1 MLFSSMTFLFVFMPL
16 VMAVYFLSKKEIRN
30 YVLLIASIIFY
41 AWGEPRYLA
50 IMIITIL
57 VNYAGAILLDK
68 HYSSRQRLWIVSLT
82 IVLDLSFLFYFKYFN
97 FVVDN
102 INGVLATDFQ
112 LLDVIMP
119 IGISFYTFQAMSYLI
134 DVYRREVPAQKDVYK
149 LALYIVLFP
158 QLVAGP
164 IVKYHDVCEQIDNRT
179 IEFKNVIIGF
189 KRFITGLAKKVLIA
203 NTLAE
208 VVDKIFAQAPENL
221 TTGVSW
227 LGAVA
232 YCLQLYYDFSGY
244 SDMAIGMGLMV
255 GFHYDENFNYPYIS
269 GSIKEFWNRW
279 HISLGTFFRDYVYIP
294 LGGNRKGARRRT
306 INLLIVWGLT
316 GFWHGAS
323 WNFIFWGLYFFLF
336 IYMENTFLLEKFS
349 HLPRF
354 VSHLYAMVVVYF
366 GWVLFRCES
375 LGNLG
380 AILKGMFGLNHNGF
394 IDLSTSVLFQNNLYL
409 LIFCIIASTPLLKNI
424 GTYIKRLDLV
434 HYRIPYLTYAYEI
447 VIPPVLLILSLLAL
461 VGDSYNPFLY
471 FQS

>member
-57 VNYAGAILLDK
+57 VNYTGAILLDK

-244 SDMAIGMGLMV
+244 SDMAIGLGLMF
-255 GFHYDENFNYPYIS
+255 GFRFLENFNYPYIS
-269 GSIKEFWNRW
+269 KSITEFWRRW
-279 HISLGTFFRDYVYIP
+279 HISLATWFKLYLYIP
-294 LGGNRKGARRRT
+294 LGGNRKGAVRT
-306 INLLIVWGLT
+306 YWNLFAVFLVTGIWHGAAWSYVAWGIWNGIFIVIERFFGLDKDKNDRWYVSAAKHVYAFFAIVWGMI
-316 GFWHGAS
+316 
-323 WNFIFWGLYFFLF
+323 IF
-336 IYMENTFLLEKFS
+336 
-349 HLPRF
+349 R
-354 VSHLYAMVVVYF
+354 A
-366 GWVLFRCES
+366 ES
-375 LGNLG
+375 L
-380 AILKGMFGLNHNGF
+380 
-394 IDLSTSVLFQNNLYL
+394 S
-409 LIFCIIASTPLLKNI
+409 
-424 GTYIKRLDLV
+424 
-434 HYRIPYLTYAYEI
+434 YAYEYICRMLHIDVTKHLPDYDYGVNNKFAIMLI
-447 VIPPVLLILSLLAL
+447 VGLICAMPVCRNLIYIKYEHKVQRTLVNIWLFLLFFWSTISLAA
-461 VGDSYNPFLY
+461 STYNPFIY
-471 FQS
+471 FRF

>member
-112 LLDVIMP
+112 LLDIIMP

-244 SDMAIGMGLMV
+244 SDMAIGLGLMF
-255 GFHYDENFNYPYIS
+255 GFRFLENFNYPYIS
-269 GSIKEFWNRW
+269 KSITEFWRRW
-279 HISLGTFFRDYVYIP
+279 HISLATWFKLYLYIP
-294 LGGNRKGARRRT
+294 LGGNRKGAVRT
-306 INLLIVWGLT
+306 YWNLFAVFLVTGIWHGAAWSWGIWNGIFIVIERFFGLDKDKNDRWYVSAAKHVYAFFAIVWGMI
-316 GFWHGAS
+316 
-323 WNFIFWGLYFFLF
+323 IF
-336 IYMENTFLLEKFS
+336 
-349 HLPRF
+349 R
-354 VSHLYAMVVVYF
+354 A
-366 GWVLFRCES
+366 ES
-375 LGNLG
+375 L
-380 AILKGMFGLNHNGF
+380 
-394 IDLSTSVLFQNNLYL
+394 S
-409 LIFCIIASTPLLKNI
+409 
-424 GTYIKRLDLV
+424 
-434 HYRIPYLTYAYEI
+434 YAYEYICRMLHIDVTKHLPDYDYGVNNKFAIMLI
-447 VIPPVLLILSLLAL
+447 VGLICAMPVCRNLIYIKYEHKVQRTLVNIWLFLLFFWSTISLAA
-461 VGDSYNPFLY
+461 STYNPFIY
-471 FQS
+471 FRF

>member
-112 LLDVIMP
+112 LLDIIMP

-244 SDMAIGMGLMV
+244 SDMAIGLGLMF
-255 GFHYDENFNYPYIS
+255 GFRFLENFNYPYIS
-269 GSIKEFWNRW
+269 KSITEFWRRW
-279 HISLGTFFRDYVYIP
+279 HISLATWFKLYLYIP
-294 LGGNRKGARRRT
+294 LGGNRKGAVRT
-306 INLLIVWGLT
+306 YWNLFAVFLVTGIWHGAAWSYVAWGIWNGIFIVIERFFGLDKDKNDRWYVSAAKHVYAFFAIVWGMI
-316 GFWHGAS
+316 
-323 WNFIFWGLYFFLF
+323 IF
-336 IYMENTFLLEKFS
+336 
-349 HLPRF
+349 R
-354 VSHLYAMVVVYF
+354 A
-366 GWVLFRCES
+366 ES
-375 LGNLG
+375 L
-380 AILKGMFGLNHNGF
+380 
-394 IDLSTSVLFQNNLYL
+394 S
-409 LIFCIIASTPLLKNI
+409 
-424 GTYIKRLDLV
+424 
-434 HYRIPYLTYAYEI
+434 YAYEYICRMLHIDVIKHLPDYDYGVNNKFAIMLI
-447 VIPPVLLILSLLAL
+447 VGLICAMPVCRNLIYIKYEHKVQRTLVNIWLFLLFFWSTISLAA
-461 VGDSYNPFLY
+461 STYNPFIY
-471 FQS
+471 FRF

>member
-134 DVYRREVPAQKDVYK
+134 DVYRKEVPAQKDVYK

-244 SDMAIGMGLMV
+244 SDMAIGLGLMF
-255 GFHYDENFNYPYIS
+255 GFRFLENFNYPYIS
-269 GSIKEFWNRW
+269 KSITEFWRRW
-279 HISLGTFFRDYVYIP
+279 HISLATWFKLYLYIP
-294 LGGNRKGARRRT
+294 LGGNRKGAVRT
-306 INLLIVWGLT
+306 YWNLFAVFLVTGIWHGAAWSYVAWGIWNGIFIVIERFFGLDKDKNDRWYVSAAKHVYAFFAIVWGMI
-316 GFWHGAS
+316 
-323 WNFIFWGLYFFLF
+323 IF
-336 IYMENTFLLEKFS
+336 
-349 HLPRF
+349 R
-354 VSHLYAMVVVYF
+354 A
-366 GWVLFRCES
+366 ES
-375 LGNLG
+375 L
-380 AILKGMFGLNHNGF
+380 
-394 IDLSTSVLFQNNLYL
+394 S
-409 LIFCIIASTPLLKNI
+409 
-424 GTYIKRLDLV
+424 
-434 HYRIPYLTYAYEI
+434 YAYEYICRMLHIDVTKHLPDYDYGVNNKFAIMLI
-447 VIPPVLLILSLLAL
+447 VGLICAMPVCRNLIYIKYERKVQRTLVNIWLFLLFFWSTISLAA
-461 VGDSYNPFLY
+461 STYNPFIY
-471 FQS
+471 FRF

>member
-112 LLDVIMP
+112 LLDIIMP

-244 SDMAIGMGLMV
+244 SDMAIGLGLMF
-255 GFHYDENFNYPYIS
+255 GFRFLENFNYPYIS
-269 GSIKEFWNRW
+269 KSITEFWRRW
-279 HISLGTFFRDYVYIP
+279 HISLATWFKLYLYIP
-294 LGGNRKGARRRT
+294 LGGNRKGAVRT
-306 INLLIVWGLT
+306 YWNLFAVFLVTGIWHGAAWSYVAWGIWNGIFIVIERFFGLDKDKNDRWYVSAAKHVYAFFAIVWGMI
-316 GFWHGAS
+316 
-323 WNFIFWGLYFFLF
+323 IF
-336 IYMENTFLLEKFS
+336 
-349 HLPRF
+349 R
-354 VSHLYAMVVVYF
+354 A
-366 GWVLFRCES
+366 ES
-375 LGNLG
+375 L
-380 AILKGMFGLNHNGF
+380 
-394 IDLSTSVLFQNNLYL
+394 S
-409 LIFCIIASTPLLKNI
+409 
-424 GTYIKRLDLV
+424 
-434 HYRIPYLTYAYEI
+434 YAYEYICRMLHIDVTKHLPDYDYGVNNKFAIMLI
-447 VIPPVLLILSLLAL
+447 VGLICAMPVCRNLIYIKYEHKVQRILVNIWLFLLFFWSTISLAA
-461 VGDSYNPFLY
+461 STYNPFIY
-471 FQS
+471 FRF

>member
-41 AWGEPRYLA
+41 AWGEPRYLV

-112 LLDVIMP
+112 LLDIIMP

-244 SDMAIGMGLMV
+244 SDMAIGLGLMF
-255 GFHYDENFNYPYIS
+255 GFRFLENFNYPYIS
-269 GSIKEFWNRW
+269 KSITEFWRRW
-279 HISLGTFFRDYVYIP
+279 HISLATWFKLYLYIP
-294 LGGNRKGARRRT
+294 LGGNRKGAVRT
-306 INLLIVWGLT
+306 YWNLFAVFLVTGIWHGAAWSYVAWGIWNGIFIVIERFFGLDKDKNDRWYVSAAKHVYAFFAIVWGMI
-316 GFWHGAS
+316 
-323 WNFIFWGLYFFLF
+323 IF
-336 IYMENTFLLEKFS
+336 
-349 HLPRF
+349 R
-354 VSHLYAMVVVYF
+354 A
-366 GWVLFRCES
+366 ES
-375 LGNLG
+375 L
-380 AILKGMFGLNHNGF
+380 
-394 IDLSTSVLFQNNLYL
+394 S
-409 LIFCIIASTPLLKNI
+409 
-424 GTYIKRLDLV
+424 
-434 HYRIPYLTYAYEI
+434 YAYEYICRMLHIDVTKHLPDYDYGVNNKFAIMLI
-447 VIPPVLLILSLLAL
+447 VGLICAMPVCRNLIYIKYEHKVQRTLVNIWLFLLFFWSTISLAA
-461 VGDSYNPFLY
+461 STYNPFIY
-471 FQS
+471 FRF

>member
-57 VNYAGAILLDK
+57 VNYTGAILLDK

-112 LLDVIMP
+112 LLDIIMP

-244 SDMAIGMGLMV
+244 SDMAIGLGLMF
-255 GFHYDENFNYPYIS
+255 GFRFLENFNYPYIS
-269 GSIKEFWNRW
+269 KSITEFWRRW
-279 HISLGTFFRDYVYIP
+279 HISLATWFKLYLYIP
-294 LGGNRKGARRRT
+294 LGGNRKGAVRT
-306 INLLIVWGLT
+306 YWNLFAVFLVTGIWHGAAWSYVAWGIWNGIFIVIERFFGLDKDKNDRWYVSAAKHVYAFFAIVWGMI
-316 GFWHGAS
+316 
-323 WNFIFWGLYFFLF
+323 IF
-336 IYMENTFLLEKFS
+336 
-349 HLPRF
+349 R
-354 VSHLYAMVVVYF
+354 A
-366 GWVLFRCES
+366 ES
-375 LGNLG
+375 L
-380 AILKGMFGLNHNGF
+380 
-394 IDLSTSVLFQNNLYL
+394 S
-409 LIFCIIASTPLLKNI
+409 
-424 GTYIKRLDLV
+424 
-434 HYRIPYLTYAYEI
+434 YAYEYICRMLHIDVTKHLPDYDYGVNNKFAIMLI
-447 VIPPVLLILSLLAL
+447 VGLICAMPVCRNLIYIKYERKVQRTLVNIWLFLLFFWSTISLAA
-461 VGDSYNPFLY
+461 STYNPFIY
-471 FQS
+471 FRF

>member
-82 IVLDLSFLFYFKYFN
+82 VVLDLSFLFYFKYFN

-102 INGVLATDFQ
+102 INGVWATDFQ

-244 SDMAIGMGLMV
+244 SDMAIGLGLMF
-255 GFHYDENFNYPYIS
+255 GFRFLENFNYPYIS
-269 GSIKEFWNRW
+269 KSITEFWRRW
-279 HISLGTFFRDYVYIP
+279 HISLATWFKLYLYIP
-294 LGGNRKGARRRT
+294 LGGNRKGAVRT
-306 INLLIVWGLT
+306 YWNLFAVFLVTGIWHGAAWSYVAWGIWNGIFIVIERFFGLDKDKNDRWYVSAAKHVYAFFAIVWGMI
-316 GFWHGAS
+316 
-323 WNFIFWGLYFFLF
+323 IF
-336 IYMENTFLLEKFS
+336 
-349 HLPRF
+349 R
-354 VSHLYAMVVVYF
+354 A
-366 GWVLFRCES
+366 ES
-375 LGNLG
+375 L
-380 AILKGMFGLNHNGF
+380 
-394 IDLSTSVLFQNNLYL
+394 S
-409 LIFCIIASTPLLKNI
+409 
-424 GTYIKRLDLV
+424 
-434 HYRIPYLTYAYEI
+434 YAYEYICRMLHIDVTKHLPDYDYGVNNKFAIMLI
-447 VIPPVLLILSLLAL
+447 VPCRSAGI
-461 VGDSYNPFLY
+461 
-471 FQS
+471 

>member
-244 SDMAIGMGLMV
+244 SDMAIGLGLMF
-255 GFHYDENFNYPYIS
+255 GFRFLENFNYPYIS
-269 GSIKEFWNRW
+269 KSITEFWRRW
-279 HISLGTFFRDYVYIP
+279 HISLATWFKLYLYIP
-294 LGGNRKGARRRT
+294 LGGNRKGAVRT
-306 INLLIVWGLT
+306 YWNLFAVFLVTGIWHGAAWSYVVWGIWNGIFIVFERFFGLDKDKNDRWYVSAAKHVYAFFAIVWGMI
-316 GFWHGAS
+316 
-323 WNFIFWGLYFFLF
+323 IF
-336 IYMENTFLLEKFS
+336 
-349 HLPRF
+349 R
-354 VSHLYAMVVVYF
+354 A
-366 GWVLFRCES
+366 ES
-375 LGNLG
+375 L
-380 AILKGMFGLNHNGF
+380 
-394 IDLSTSVLFQNNLYL
+394 S
-409 LIFCIIASTPLLKNI
+409 
-424 GTYIKRLDLV
+424 
-434 HYRIPYLTYAYEI
+434 YAYEYICRMLHIDVTKHLPDYDYGVNNKFAIMLI
-447 VIPPVLLILSLLAL
+447 VGLICAMPVCRNLIYIKYEHKVQRTLVNIWLFLLFFWSTISLAA
-461 VGDSYNPFLY
+461 STYNPFIY
-471 FQS
+471 FRF

>member
-57 VNYAGAILLDK
+57 VNYTGAILLDK

-112 LLDVIMP
+112 LLDIIRP

-244 SDMAIGMGLMV
+244 SDMAIGLGLMF
-255 GFHYDENFNYPYIS
+255 GFRFLENFNYPYIS
-269 GSIKEFWNRW
+269 KSITEFWRRW
-279 HISLGTFFRDYVYIP
+279 HISLATWFKLYLYIP
-294 LGGNRKGARRRT
+294 LGGNRKGAVRT
-306 INLLIVWGLT
+306 YWNLFAVFLVTGIWHGAAWSYVAWGIWNGIFIVIERFFGLDKDKNDRWYVSAAKHVYAFFAIVWGMI
-316 GFWHGAS
+316 
-323 WNFIFWGLYFFLF
+323 IF
-336 IYMENTFLLEKFS
+336 
-349 HLPRF
+349 R
-354 VSHLYAMVVVYF
+354 A
-366 GWVLFRCES
+366 ES
-375 LGNLG
+375 L
-380 AILKGMFGLNHNGF
+380 
-394 IDLSTSVLFQNNLYL
+394 S
-409 LIFCIIASTPLLKNI
+409 
-424 GTYIKRLDLV
+424 
-434 HYRIPYLTYAYEI
+434 YAYEYICRMLHIDVTKHLPDYDYGVNNKFAIMLI
-447 VIPPVLLILSLLAL
+447 VGLICAMPVCRNLIYIKYEHKVQRTLVNIWLFLLFFWSTISLAA
-461 VGDSYNPFLY
+461 STYNPFIY
-471 FQS
+471 FRF

>member
-112 LLDVIMP
+112 LLDIIMP

-244 SDMAIGMGLMV
+244 SDMAIGLGLMF
-255 GFHYDENFNYPYIS
+255 GFRFLENFNYPYIS
-269 GSIKEFWNRW
+269 KSITEFWRRW
-279 HISLGTFFRDYVYIP
+279 HISLATWFKLYLYIP
-294 LGGNRKGARRRT
+294 LGGNRKGAVRT
-306 INLLIVWGLT
+306 YWNLFAVFLVTGIWHGAAWSYVAWGIWNGIFIVIERFFGLDKDKNDRWYVSAAKHVYAFFAIVWGMI
-316 GFWHGAS
+316 
-323 WNFIFWGLYFFLF
+323 IF
-336 IYMENTFLLEKFS
+336 
-349 HLPRF
+349 R
-354 VSHLYAMVVVYF
+354 A
-366 GWVLFRCES
+366 ES
-375 LGNLG
+375 L
-380 AILKGMFGLNHNGF
+380 
-394 IDLSTSVLFQNNLYL
+394 S
-409 LIFCIIASTPLLKNI
+409 
-424 GTYIKRLDLV
+424 
-434 HYRIPYLTYAYEI
+434 YAYEYICRMLHIDVTKHLPDYDYGVNNKFVIMLI
-447 VIPPVLLILSLLAL
+447 VGLICAMPVCRNLIYIKYEHKVQRTLVNIWLFLLFFWSTISLAA
-461 VGDSYNPFLY
+461 STYNPFIY
-471 FQS
+471 FRF

>member
-68 HYSSRQRLWIVSLT
+68 HYSSRQRLWIISLT

-102 INGVLATDFQ
+102 INGVLTTDFQ

-134 DVYRREVPAQKDVYK
+134 DVYRREVPAQKDIYK

-244 SDMAIGMGLMV
+244 SDMAIGLGLMF
-255 GFHYDENFNYPYIS
+255 GFRFLENFNYPYIS
-269 GSIKEFWNRW
+269 KSITEFWRRW
-279 HISLGTFFRDYVYIP
+279 HISLATWFKLYLYIP
-294 LGGNRKGARRRT
+294 LGGNRKGAVRT
-306 INLLIVWGLT
+306 YWNLFAVFLVTGIWHGAAWSYVAWGIWNGIFIVIERFFGLDKDKNDRWYVSAAKHVYAFFAIVWGMI
-316 GFWHGAS
+316 
-323 WNFIFWGLYFFLF
+323 IF
-336 IYMENTFLLEKFS
+336 
-349 HLPRF
+349 R
-354 VSHLYAMVVVYF
+354 A
-366 GWVLFRCES
+366 ES
-375 LGNLG
+375 L
-380 AILKGMFGLNHNGF
+380 
-394 IDLSTSVLFQNNLYL
+394 S
-409 LIFCIIASTPLLKNI
+409 
-424 GTYIKRLDLV
+424 
-434 HYRIPYLTYAYEI
+434 YAYEYICRMLHIDVTKHLPDYDYGVNNKFAIMLI
-447 VIPPVLLILSLLAL
+447 VGLICAMPVCRNLIYIQYEHKVQRTLVNIWLFLLFFWSTISLAA
-461 VGDSYNPFLY
+461 STYNPFIY
-471 FQS
+471 FRF

>member
-68 HYSSRQRLWIVSLT
+68 HYSFRQRLWIVSLT

-244 SDMAIGMGLMV
+244 SDMAIGLGLMF
-255 GFHYDENFNYPYIS
+255 GFRFLENFNYPYIS
-269 GSIKEFWNRW
+269 KSITEFWRRW
-279 HISLGTFFRDYVYIP
+279 HISLATWFKLYLYIP
-294 LGGNRKGARRRT
+294 LGGNRKGAVRT
-306 INLLIVWGLT
+306 YWNLFAVFLVTGIWHGAAWSYVAWGIWNGIFIVIERFFGLDKDKNDRWYVSAAKHVYAFFAIVWGMI
-316 GFWHGAS
+316 
-323 WNFIFWGLYFFLF
+323 IF
-336 IYMENTFLLEKFS
+336 
-349 HLPRF
+349 R
-354 VSHLYAMVVVYF
+354 A
-366 GWVLFRCES
+366 ES
-375 LGNLG
+375 L
-380 AILKGMFGLNHNGF
+380 
-394 IDLSTSVLFQNNLYL
+394 S
-409 LIFCIIASTPLLKNI
+409 
-424 GTYIKRLDLV
+424 
-434 HYRIPYLTYAYEI
+434 YAYEYICRMLHIDVTKHLPDYDYGVNNKFAIMLI
-447 VIPPVLLILSLLAL
+447 VGLICAMPVCRNLIYIKYEHKVQRTLVNIWLFLLFFWSTISLAA
-461 VGDSYNPFLY
+461 STYNPFIY
-471 FQS
+471 FRF

>member
-244 SDMAIGMGLMV
+244 SDMAIGLGLMF
-255 GFHYDENFNYPYIS
+255 GFRFLENFNYPYIS
-269 GSIKEFWNRW
+269 KSITEFWRRW
-279 HISLGTFFRDYVYIP
+279 HISLATWFKLYLYIP
-294 LGGNRKGARRRT
+294 LGGNRKGAVRT
-306 INLLIVWGLT
+306 YWNLFAVFLVTGIWHGAAWSYVAWGIWNGIFIVIERFFGLDKDKNDRWYVSAAKHVYAFFAIVWGMI
-316 GFWHGAS
+316 
-323 WNFIFWGLYFFLF
+323 IF
-336 IYMENTFLLEKFS
+336 
-349 HLPRF
+349 R
-354 VSHLYAMVVVYF
+354 A
-366 GWVLFRCES
+366 ES
-375 LGNLG
+375 L
-380 AILKGMFGLNHNGF
+380 
-394 IDLSTSVLFQNNLYL
+394 S
-409 LIFCIIASTPLLKNI
+409 
-424 GTYIKRLDLV
+424 
-434 HYRIPYLTYAYEI
+434 YAYEYICRMLHIDVTKHLPDYDYGVNNKFAIMLI
-447 VIPPVLLILSLLAL
+447 VGLICAMPVCRNLIYIKYEHKVQRAL
-461 VGDSYNPFLY
+461 VNIWLFLLFFWSTISLAASTYNPFIY
-471 FQS
+471 FRF

>member
-16 VMAVYFLSKKEIRN
+16 VMVVYFLSKKEIRN

-112 LLDVIMP
+112 LLDIIMP

-244 SDMAIGMGLMV
+244 SDMAIGLGLMF
-255 GFHYDENFNYPYIS
+255 GFRFLENFNYPYIS
-269 GSIKEFWNRW
+269 KSITEFWRRW
-279 HISLGTFFRDYVYIP
+279 HISLATWFKLYLYIP
-294 LGGNRKGARRRT
+294 LGGNRKGAVRT
-306 INLLIVWGLT
+306 YWNLFAVFLVTGIWHGAAWSYVAWGIWNGIFIVIERFFGLDKDKNDRWYVSAAKHVYAFFAIVWGMI
-316 GFWHGAS
+316 
-323 WNFIFWGLYFFLF
+323 IF
-336 IYMENTFLLEKFS
+336 
-349 HLPRF
+349 R
-354 VSHLYAMVVVYF
+354 A
-366 GWVLFRCES
+366 ES
-375 LGNLG
+375 L
-380 AILKGMFGLNHNGF
+380 
-394 IDLSTSVLFQNNLYL
+394 S
-409 LIFCIIASTPLLKNI
+409 
-424 GTYIKRLDLV
+424 
-434 HYRIPYLTYAYEI
+434 YAYEYICRMLHIDVTKHLPDYDYGVNNKFAIMLI
-447 VIPPVLLILSLLAL
+447 VGLICAMPVCRNLIYIKYEHKVQRTLVNIWLFLLFFWSTISLAA
-461 VGDSYNPFLY
+461 STYNPFIY
-471 FQS
+471 FRF

>member
-112 LLDVIMP
+112 LLDIIMP

-244 SDMAIGMGLMV
+244 SDMAIGLGLMF
-255 GFHYDENFNYPYIS
+255 GFRFLENFNYPYIS
-269 GSIKEFWNRW
+269 KSITEFWRRW
-279 HISLGTFFRDYVYIP
+279 HISLATWFKLYLYIP
-294 LGGNRKGARRRT
+294 LGGNRKGAVRT
-306 INLLIVWGLT
+306 YWNLFAVFLVTGIWHGAAWSYVAWGIWNGIFIVIERFFGLDKDKNDRWYVSAAKHVYAFFAIVWGMI
-316 GFWHGAS
+316 
-323 WNFIFWGLYFFLF
+323 IF
-336 IYMENTFLLEKFS
+336 
-349 HLPRF
+349 R
-354 VSHLYAMVVVYF
+354 A
-366 GWVLFRCES
+366 ES
-375 LGNLG
+375 L
-380 AILKGMFGLNHNGF
+380 
-394 IDLSTSVLFQNNLYL
+394 S
-409 LIFCIIASTPLLKNI
+409 
-424 GTYIKRLDLV
+424 
-434 HYRIPYLTYAYEI
+434 YAYEYICRMLHIDVTKHLPDYDYGVNNKFAIMLI
-447 VIPPVLLILSLLAL
+447 VGLICAMPVCRNLIYIKYEHKVQRTLVNIWLFLLFFWSTISLAA
-461 VGDSYNPFLY
+461 STYNPFIY
-471 FQS
+471 FRF

>member
-232 YCLQLYYDFSGY
+232 YCLQLYYDFSGH
-244 SDMAIGMGLMV
+244 SDMAIGLGLMF
-255 GFHYDENFNYPYIS
+255 GFRFLENFNYPYIS
-269 GSIKEFWNRW
+269 KSITEFWRRW
-279 HISLGTFFRDYVYIP
+279 HISLATWFKLYLYIP
-294 LGGNRKGARRRT
+294 LGGNRKGAVRT
-306 INLLIVWGLT
+306 YWNLFAVFLVTGIWHGAAWSYVAWGIWNGIFIVIERFFGLDKDKNDRWYVSAAKHVYAFFAIVWGMI
-316 GFWHGAS
+316 
-323 WNFIFWGLYFFLF
+323 IF
-336 IYMENTFLLEKFS
+336 
-349 HLPRF
+349 R
-354 VSHLYAMVVVYF
+354 A
-366 GWVLFRCES
+366 ES
-375 LGNLG
+375 L
-380 AILKGMFGLNHNGF
+380 
-394 IDLSTSVLFQNNLYL
+394 S
-409 LIFCIIASTPLLKNI
+409 
-424 GTYIKRLDLV
+424 
-434 HYRIPYLTYAYEI
+434 YAYEYICRMLHIDVTKHLPDYDYGVNNKFAIMLI
-447 VIPPVLLILSLLAL
+447 VGLICAMPVCRNLIYIKYERKVQRTLVNIWLFLLFFWSTISLAA
-461 VGDSYNPFLY
+461 STYNPFIY
-471 FQS
+471 FRF

>member
-112 LLDVIMP
+112 LLDIIMP

-244 SDMAIGMGLMV
+244 SDMAIGLGLMF
-255 GFHYDENFNYPYIS
+255 GFRFLENFNYPYIS
-269 GSIKEFWNRW
+269 KSITEFWRRW
-279 HISLGTFFRDYVYIP
+279 HISLATWFKLYLYIP
-294 LGGNRKGARRRT
+294 LGGNRKGAVRT
-306 INLLIVWGLT
+306 YWNLFAVFLVTGIWHGAAWSYVAWGIWNGIFIVIERFFGLDKDKNDRWYVSAAKHLYAFFAIVWGMI
-316 GFWHGAS
+316 
-323 WNFIFWGLYFFLF
+323 IF
-336 IYMENTFLLEKFS
+336 
-349 HLPRF
+349 R
-354 VSHLYAMVVVYF
+354 A
-366 GWVLFRCES
+366 ES
-375 LGNLG
+375 L
-380 AILKGMFGLNHNGF
+380 
-394 IDLSTSVLFQNNLYL
+394 S
-409 LIFCIIASTPLLKNI
+409 
-424 GTYIKRLDLV
+424 
-434 HYRIPYLTYAYEI
+434 YAYEYICRMLHIDVTKHLPDYDYGVNNKFAIMLI
-447 VIPPVLLILSLLAL
+447 VGLICAMPVCRNLIYIKYERKVQRTLVNIWLFLLFFWSTISLAA
-461 VGDSYNPFLY
+461 STYNPFIY
-471 FQS
+471 FCF

>member
-112 LLDVIMP
+112 LLDIIMP

-244 SDMAIGMGLMV
+244 SDMAIGLGLMF
-255 GFHYDENFNYPYIS
+255 GFRFLENFNYPYIS
-269 GSIKEFWNRW
+269 KSITEFWRRW
-279 HISLGTFFRDYVYIP
+279 HISLATWFKLYLYIP
-294 LGGNRKGARRRT
+294 LGGNRKGAVRT
-306 INLLIVWGLT
+306 YWNLFAVFLVTGIWHGAAWSYVAWGIWNGIFIVIERFFGLDKDKNDRWYVSAAKHVYAFFAIVWGMI
-316 GFWHGAS
+316 
-323 WNFIFWGLYFFLF
+323 IF
-336 IYMENTFLLEKFS
+336 
-349 HLPRF
+349 R
-354 VSHLYAMVVVYF
+354 A
-366 GWVLFRCES
+366 ES
-375 LGNLG
+375 L
-380 AILKGMFGLNHNGF
+380 
-394 IDLSTSVLFQNNLYL
+394 S
-409 LIFCIIASTPLLKNI
+409 
-424 GTYIKRLDLV
+424 
-434 HYRIPYLTYAYEI
+434 YAYEYICRMLHIDVTKHLPDYDYGVNNKFAIMLI
-447 VIPPVLLILSLLAL
+447 VGLICAMPVCRNLIYIKYEHKVRRTLVNIWLFLLFFWSTISLAA
-461 VGDSYNPFLY
+461 STYNPFIY
-471 FQS
+471 FRF

>member
-244 SDMAIGMGLMV
+244 SDMAIGLGLMF
-255 GFHYDENFNYPYIS
+255 GFRFLENFNYPYIS
-269 GSIKEFWNRW
+269 KSITEFWRRW
-279 HISLGTFFRDYVYIP
+279 HISLATWFKLYLYIP
-294 LGGNRKGARRRT
+294 LGGNRKGAAKQIRN
-306 INLLIVWGLT
+306 IAIVWMLT
-316 GFWHGAS
+316 GIWHGAS
-323 WNFIFWGLYFFLF
+323 WNFVLWGVYYGILL
-336 IYMENTFLLEKFS
+336 ILEKFIFGKALKK
-349 HLPRF
+349 LPKALQHVYTLFF
-354 VSHLYAMVVVYF
+354 VVIS
-366 GWVLFRCES
+366 WVIFAFD
-375 LGNLG
+375 NVG
-380 AILKGMFGLNHNGF
+380 AGIGYIGAMFGAGVGF
-394 IDLSTSVLFQNNLYL
+394 ADSTTVYL
-409 LIFCIIASTPLLKNI
+409 LYNYAVMLIVLVLGSTELPKKAAAWIMKKLGEASAAAVVLHCLFYAAVFLLSVA
-424 GTYIKRLDLV
+424 YLV
-434 HYRIPYLTYAYEI
+434 DA
-447 VIPPVLLILSLLAL
+447 
-461 VGDSYNPFLY
+461 SYNPFLY
-471 FQS
+471 FRF

>member
-112 LLDVIMP
+112 LLDIIMP

-244 SDMAIGMGLMV
+244 SDMAIGLGLMF
-255 GFHYDENFNYPYIS
+255 GFRFLENFNYPYIS
-269 GSIKEFWNRW
+269 KSITEFWRRW
-279 HISLGTFFRDYVYIP
+279 HISLATWFKLYLYIP
-294 LGGNRKGARRRT
+294 LGGNRKGAVRT
-306 INLLIVWGLT
+306 YWNLFAVFLVT
-316 GFWHGAS
+316 GIWHGAAWS
-323 WNFIFWGLYFFLF
+323 YVAWGIWNGIFIVIERFFGLDKDKNDRWYVSAAKHVYAFFASVWGM
-336 IYMENTFLLEKFS
+336 II
-349 HLPRF
+349 
-354 VSHLYAMVVVYF
+354 
-366 GWVLFRCES
+366 FRAES
-375 LGNLG
+375 L
-380 AILKGMFGLNHNGF
+380 
-394 IDLSTSVLFQNNLYL
+394 S
-409 LIFCIIASTPLLKNI
+409 
-424 GTYIKRLDLV
+424 
-434 HYRIPYLTYAYEI
+434 YAYEYICRMLHIDVTKHLPDYDYGVNNKFAIMLI
-447 VIPPVLLILSLLAL
+447 VGLICAMPVCRNLIYIKYEHKVQRTLVNIWLFLLFFWSTISLAA
-461 VGDSYNPFLY
+461 STYNPFIY
-471 FQS
+471 FRF

>member
-244 SDMAIGMGLMV
+244 SDMAIGLGLMF
-255 GFHYDENFNYPYIS
+255 GFRFLENFNYPYIS
-269 GSIKEFWNRW
+269 KSITEFWRRW
-279 HISLGTFFRDYVYIP
+279 HISLATWFKLYLYIP
-294 LGGNRKGARRRT
+294 LGGNRKGAVRT
-306 INLLIVWGLT
+306 YWNLFAVFLVTGIWHGAAWSYVAWGIWNGIFIVFERFFGLDKDKNDRWYVSAAKHVYAFFAIVWGMI
-316 GFWHGAS
+316 
-323 WNFIFWGLYFFLF
+323 IF
-336 IYMENTFLLEKFS
+336 
-349 HLPRF
+349 R
-354 VSHLYAMVVVYF
+354 A
-366 GWVLFRCES
+366 ES
-375 LGNLG
+375 L
-380 AILKGMFGLNHNGF
+380 
-394 IDLSTSVLFQNNLYL
+394 S
-409 LIFCIIASTPLLKNI
+409 
-424 GTYIKRLDLV
+424 
-434 HYRIPYLTYAYEI
+434 YAYEYICRMLHIDVTKHLPDYDYGVNNKFAIMLI
-447 VIPPVLLILSLLAL
+447 VGLICAMPVCQNLIYIKYEHKVQRTLVNIWLFLLFFWSTISLAA
-461 VGDSYNPFLY
+461 STYNPFIY
-471 FQS
+471 FRF

>member
-244 SDMAIGMGLMV
+244 SDMAIGLGLMF
-255 GFHYDENFNYPYIS
+255 GFRFLENFNYPYIS
-269 GSIKEFWNRW
+269 KSITEFWRRW
-279 HISLGTFFRDYVYIP
+279 HISLATWFKLYLYIP
-294 LGGNRKGARRRT
+294 LGGNRKGAVRT
-306 INLLIVWGLT
+306 YWNLFAVFLVTGIWHGAAWSYVAWGIWNGIFIVIERFFGLDKDKNNRWYVSAAKHVYAFFAIVWGMI
-316 GFWHGAS
+316 
-323 WNFIFWGLYFFLF
+323 IF
-336 IYMENTFLLEKFS
+336 
-349 HLPRF
+349 R
-354 VSHLYAMVVVYF
+354 A
-366 GWVLFRCES
+366 ES
-375 LGNLG
+375 L
-380 AILKGMFGLNHNGF
+380 
-394 IDLSTSVLFQNNLYL
+394 S
-409 LIFCIIASTPLLKNI
+409 
-424 GTYIKRLDLV
+424 
-434 HYRIPYLTYAYEI
+434 YAYEYICRMLHIDVTKHLPDYDYGVNNKFAIMLI
-447 VIPPVLLILSLLAL
+447 VGLICAMPVCRNLIYIKYEHKVQRTLVNIWLFLLFFWSTISLAA
-461 VGDSYNPFLY
+461 STYNPFIY
-471 FQS
+471 FRF

>member
-82 IVLDLSFLFYFKYFN
+82 IVFDLSFLFYFKYFN

-244 SDMAIGMGLMV
+244 SDMAIGLGLIF
-255 GFHYDENFNYPYIS
+255 GFRFLENFNYPYIS
-269 GSIKEFWNRW
+269 KSITEFWRRW
-279 HISLGTFFRDYVYIP
+279 HISLATWFKLYLYIP
-294 LGGNRKGARRRT
+294 LGGNRKGAVRT
-306 INLLIVWGLT
+306 YWNLFAVFLVTGIWHGAAWSYVAWGIWNGIFIVIERFFGLDKDKNDRWYVSAAKHVYAFFAIVWGMI
-316 GFWHGAS
+316 
-323 WNFIFWGLYFFLF
+323 IF
-336 IYMENTFLLEKFS
+336 
-349 HLPRF
+349 R
-354 VSHLYAMVVVYF
+354 A
-366 GWVLFRCES
+366 ES
-375 LGNLG
+375 L
-380 AILKGMFGLNHNGF
+380 
-394 IDLSTSVLFQNNLYL
+394 S
-409 LIFCIIASTPLLKNI
+409 
-424 GTYIKRLDLV
+424 
-434 HYRIPYLTYAYEI
+434 YAYEYICRMLHIDVTKHLPDYDYGVNNKFAIMLI
-447 VIPPVLLILSLLAL
+447 VGLICAMPVCRNLIYIKYEHKVQRTLVNIWLFLLFFWSTISLAA
-461 VGDSYNPFLY
+461 STYNPFIY
-471 FQS
+471 FRF

>member
-244 SDMAIGMGLMV
+244 SDMAIGLGLMF
-255 GFHYDENFNYPYIS
+255 GFRFLENFSYPYIS
-269 GSIKEFWNRW
+269 KSITEFWRRW
-279 HISLGTFFRDYVYIP
+279 HISLATWFKLYLYIP
-294 LGGNRKGARRRT
+294 LGGNRKGAVRT
-306 INLLIVWGLT
+306 YWNLFAVFLVTGIWHGAAWSYVAWGIWNGIFIVIERFFGLDKDKNDRWYVSAAKHVYAFFAIVWGMI
-316 GFWHGAS
+316 
-323 WNFIFWGLYFFLF
+323 IF
-336 IYMENTFLLEKFS
+336 
-349 HLPRF
+349 R
-354 VSHLYAMVVVYF
+354 A
-366 GWVLFRCES
+366 ES
-375 LGNLG
+375 L
-380 AILKGMFGLNHNGF
+380 
-394 IDLSTSVLFQNNLYL
+394 S
-409 LIFCIIASTPLLKNI
+409 
-424 GTYIKRLDLV
+424 
-434 HYRIPYLTYAYEI
+434 YAYEYICRMLHIDVTKHLPDYDYGVNNKFAIMLI
-447 VIPPVLLILSLLAL
+447 VGLICAMPVCRNLIYIKYEHKVQRTLVNIWLFLLFFWSTISLAA
-461 VGDSYNPFLY
+461 STYNPFIY
-471 FQS
+471 FRF

>member
-102 INGVLATDFQ
+102 INGVLTTDFQ

-134 DVYRREVPAQKDVYK
+134 DVYRREVPAQKDIYK

-244 SDMAIGMGLMV
+244 SDMAIGLGLMF
-255 GFHYDENFNYPYIS
+255 GFRFLENFNYPYIS
-269 GSIKEFWNRW
+269 KSITEFWRRW
-279 HISLGTFFRDYVYIP
+279 HISLATWFKLYLYIP
-294 LGGNRKGARRRT
+294 LGGNRKGAVRT
-306 INLLIVWGLT
+306 YWNLFAVFLVTGIWHGAAWSYVAWGIWNGIFIVIERFFGLDKDKNDRWYVSAAKHVYAFFAIVWGMI
-316 GFWHGAS
+316 
-323 WNFIFWGLYFFLF
+323 IF
-336 IYMENTFLLEKFS
+336 
-349 HLPRF
+349 R
-354 VSHLYAMVVVYF
+354 A
-366 GWVLFRCES
+366 ES
-375 LGNLG
+375 L
-380 AILKGMFGLNHNGF
+380 
-394 IDLSTSVLFQNNLYL
+394 S
-409 LIFCIIASTPLLKNI
+409 
-424 GTYIKRLDLV
+424 
-434 HYRIPYLTYAYEI
+434 YAYEYICRMLHIDVTKHLPDYDYGVNNKFAIMLI
-447 VIPPVLLILSLLAL
+447 VGLICAMPVCRNLIYIKYEHKVQRTLVNIWLFLLFFWSTISLAA
-461 VGDSYNPFLY
+461 STYNPFIY
-471 FQS
+471 FRF

>member
-112 LLDVIMP
+112 LLDIIMP

-189 KRFITGLAKKVLIA
+189 KRLITGLAKKVLIA

-244 SDMAIGMGLMV
+244 SDMAIGLGLMF
-255 GFHYDENFNYPYIS
+255 GFRFMENFNYPYIS
-269 GSIKEFWNRW
+269 KSITEFWRRW
-279 HISLGTFFRDYVYIP
+279 HISLATWFKLYLYIP
-294 LGGNRKGARRRT
+294 LGGNRKGAVRT
-306 INLLIVWGLT
+306 YWNLFAVFLVTGIWHGAAWSYVAWGIWNGIFIVIERFFGLDKDKNDRWYVSAAKHVYAFFAIVWGMI
-316 GFWHGAS
+316 
-323 WNFIFWGLYFFLF
+323 IF
-336 IYMENTFLLEKFS
+336 
-349 HLPRF
+349 R
-354 VSHLYAMVVVYF
+354 A
-366 GWVLFRCES
+366 ES
-375 LGNLG
+375 L
-380 AILKGMFGLNHNGF
+380 
-394 IDLSTSVLFQNNLYL
+394 S
-409 LIFCIIASTPLLKNI
+409 
-424 GTYIKRLDLV
+424 
-434 HYRIPYLTYAYEI
+434 YAYEYICRMLHIDVTKHLPDYDYGVNNKFAIMLI
-447 VIPPVLLILSLLAL
+447 VGLICAMPVCRNLIYIKYERKVQRTLVNIWLFLLFFWSTISLAA
-461 VGDSYNPFLY
+461 STYNPFIY
-471 FQS
+471 FRF

>member
-16 VMAVYFLSKKEIRN
+16 VMAVYLLSKKEIRN

-82 IVLDLSFLFYFKYFN
+82 IVFDLSFLFYFKYFN

-244 SDMAIGMGLMV
+244 SDMAIGLGLMF
-255 GFHYDENFNYPYIS
+255 GFRFLENFNYPYIS
-269 GSIKEFWNRW
+269 KSITEFWRRW
-279 HISLGTFFRDYVYIP
+279 HISLATWFKLYLYIP
-294 LGGNRKGARRRT
+294 LGGNRKGAVRT
-306 INLLIVWGLT
+306 YWNLFAVFLVTGIWHGAAWSYVAWGIWNGIFIVIERFFGLDKDKNDRWYVSAAKHVYAFFAIVWGMI
-316 GFWHGAS
+316 
-323 WNFIFWGLYFFLF
+323 IF
-336 IYMENTFLLEKFS
+336 
-349 HLPRF
+349 R
-354 VSHLYAMVVVYF
+354 A
-366 GWVLFRCES
+366 ES
-375 LGNLG
+375 L
-380 AILKGMFGLNHNGF
+380 
-394 IDLSTSVLFQNNLYL
+394 S
-409 LIFCIIASTPLLKNI
+409 
-424 GTYIKRLDLV
+424 
-434 HYRIPYLTYAYEI
+434 YAYEYICRMLHIDVTKHLPDYDYGVNNKFAIMLI
-447 VIPPVLLILSLLAL
+447 VGLICAMPVCRNLIYIKYEHKVQRTLVNIWLFLLFFWSTISLAA
-461 VGDSYNPFLY
+461 STYNPFIY
-471 FQS
+471 FRF

>member
-1 MLFSSMTFLFVFMPL
+1 MVFSSLNFLL
-16 VMAVYFLSKKEIRN
+16 IFLPI
-30 YVLLIASIIFY
+30 VLLLHSVLPFKYKNIVLLAASIIFY

-112 LLDVIMP
+112 LLDIIMP

-244 SDMAIGMGLMV
+244 SDMAIGLGLMF
-255 GFHYDENFNYPYIS
+255 GFRFLENFNYPYIS
-269 GSIKEFWNRW
+269 KSITEFWRRW
-279 HISLGTFFRDYVYIP
+279 HISLATWFKLYLYIP
-294 LGGNRKGARRRT
+294 LGGNRKGAVRT
-306 INLLIVWGLT
+306 YWNLFAVFLVTGIWHGAAWSYVAWGIWNGIFIVIERFFGLDKDKNDRWYVSAAKHVYAFFAIVWGMI
-316 GFWHGAS
+316 
-323 WNFIFWGLYFFLF
+323 IF
-336 IYMENTFLLEKFS
+336 
-349 HLPRF
+349 R
-354 VSHLYAMVVVYF
+354 A
-366 GWVLFRCES
+366 ES
-375 LGNLG
+375 L
-380 AILKGMFGLNHNGF
+380 
-394 IDLSTSVLFQNNLYL
+394 S
-409 LIFCIIASTPLLKNI
+409 
-424 GTYIKRLDLV
+424 
-434 HYRIPYLTYAYEI
+434 YAYEYICRMLHIDVTKHLPDYDYGVNNKFAIMLI
-447 VIPPVLLILSLLAL
+447 VGLICAMPVCRNLIYIKYEHKVQRTLVNIWLFLLFFWSTISLAA
-461 VGDSYNPFLY
+461 STYNPFIY
-471 FQS
+471 FRF

>member
-244 SDMAIGMGLMV
+244 SDMAIGLGLMF
-255 GFHYDENFNYPYIS
+255 GFRFLENFNYPYIS
-269 GSIKEFWNRW
+269 KSITEFWRRW
-279 HISLGTFFRDYVYIP
+279 HISLATWFKLYLYIP
-294 LGGNRKGARRRT
+294 LGGNRKGAVRT
-306 INLLIVWGLT
+306 YWNLFAVFLVTGIWHGAAWSYVAWGIWNGIFIVIERFFGLDKDKNDRWYVSAAKHVYAFFAIVWGMI
-316 GFWHGAS
+316 
-323 WNFIFWGLYFFLF
+323 IF
-336 IYMENTFLLEKFS
+336 
-349 HLPRF
+349 R
-354 VSHLYAMVVVYF
+354 A
-366 GWVLFRCES
+366 ES
-375 LGNLG
+375 L
-380 AILKGMFGLNHNGF
+380 
-394 IDLSTSVLFQNNLYL
+394 S
-409 LIFCIIASTPLLKNI
+409 
-424 GTYIKRLDLV
+424 
-434 HYRIPYLTYAYEI
+434 YAYEYICRMLHIDVTKHLPDYDYGVNNKFAIMLI
-447 VIPPVLLILSLLAL
+447 VGLICAMPICRNLIYIKYEHKVQRTLVNIWLFLLFFWSTISLAA
-461 VGDSYNPFLY
+461 STYNPFIY
-471 FQS
+471 FRF